1 MGILKIKNFDKTLN
15 SVESNNKLLEI
26 FEYKENLEFE
36 ILETFSRIIS
46 EFIKENDYQ
55 KAIKFTEKQIYL
67 LNHKIDDK
75 NEIKNIQFEMPLK
88 RKSCD
93 IVGNINDLII
103 NEKTKFKNF
112 FIYLKNELLN
122 CKKFYFIVSFIR
134 YSGLQ
139 ILLSVLDELEKKGI
153 KGEIITSVYLNIT
166 DSKSLRKLLSYKNIK
181 VKIYNNSSESF
192 HTKAYL
198 FEKNKYHTCIIG
210 SSNISQS
217 ALYSAEEWNVKLT
230 ESSFFQIYK
239 KSISQFKN
247 LWNSDKAI
255 ELSEDFIFEYENYK
269 NNLKLQKTF
278 DYIKIKNNK
287 NYFEPNTMQKEL
299 LEKLKNTRKL
309 GNKKGLVVAATGTG
323 KTYLA
328 AMDIKNFFEKKEKKF
343 LFLAHREELLENAI
357 LVCKKIM
364 KITENKIG
372 RIFGG
377 KKEIEKKIVFAT
389 VQSLQDNYLEFS
401 KNYFDYIVID
411 EFHHSSAKSYTKII
425 NYFNPK
431 FLLGL
436 TATPERM
443 DGKDILELCDYNLVG
458 EMGLKRAME
467 QDLIAP
473 FHYFGINDETFDYEK
488 IPYKNGK
495 YQEDILVKNLSNNKR
510 VNYIIEN
517 IKKIGF
523 DGEKMSCIAFCEN
536 INHANFMNENFNENG
551 YISEILTSR
560 TSKFEREKILKN
572 FKNKKIEI
580 LCVVDILNEGIDIP
594 NINLL
599 LFLRPTFSST
609 IFTQQIGRG
618 LRKCENKDF
627 VTIIDFIGNHK
638 KDYIIAKFFYEEML
652 NNKNIL
658 YSKKE
663 KLIKEIKANF
673 ENVPMASY
681 VELDRICQKRI
692 IDKIEKINFSSKMML
707 KEAYDNFKNEIGKKD
722 EEILEILDF
731 NKNIELFIEL
741 SSKYGSFY
749 TAQKNLESNS
759 IDELNFLNI
768 EFLLYLE
775 KKLTLVEPFTYLI
788 MDLFLDEKIK
798 NITENDILKKYKNYF
813 NILEF
818 KKTYLI
824 KRILKELVEDE
835 ILDFESNSEFKNK
848 KIYKISKKYKD
859 NFFEDKNFLKRLRQL
874 VILGLSE
881 FKNNNISQ
889 FNENILINYKEYKRI
904 ELQILLDSKVPKG
917 SWRAGY
923 ANTDKDIC
931 LFATIDK
938 THILQENLKYDNSLF
953 ADDIIQWI
961 SQPKTA
967 HTSSVGKMF
976 INHKNL
982 GYNVHIFIRKF
993 AFMDGNKTNPFIYL
1007 GKADYYKSSGDKP
1020 MRILWKLEKKIPQEL
1035 IYELYNL

>member
-1 MGILKIKNFDKTLN
+1 MSILLRKKDDFKNEDYKKNKNKKCEVILEIKSYEENLKFELIEYFSKEISELIKNNGYQDAINFVQDKLN
-15 SVESNNKLLEI
+15 TH
-26 FEYKENLEFE
+26 FE
-36 ILETFSRIIS
+36 I
-46 EFIKENDYQ
+46 
-55 KAIKFTEKQIYL
+55 
-67 LNHKIDDK
+67 
-75 NEIKNIQFEMPLK
+75 PLK
-88 RKSCD
+88 HKEKD
-93 IVGNINDLII
+93 VTGNLNELIL

-122 CKKFYFIVSFIR
+122 CKNFYFIVSFIR

-299 LEKLKNTRKL
+299 LEKLENTRKL
-309 GNKKGLVVAATGTG
+309 GNRKGLVVAATGTG

-389 VQSLQDNYLEFS
+389 VQSLQNNYLEFS

-510 VNYIIEN
+510 VDYIIEK

-523 DGEKMSCIAFCEN
+523 DGKNMSCIAFCEN
-536 INHANFMNENFNENG
+536 INHANFMNENFNKNG

-560 TSKFEREKILKN
+560 TSKFEREKILEN

-663 KLIKEIKANF
+663 KLIKEIKTNF

-768 EFLLYLE
+768 EFLSYLE

-788 MDLFLDEKIK
+788 MDLFLDKDKKIK

-818 KKTYLI
+818 KNTYLI
-824 KRILKELVEDE
+824 KRILKELIEDE
-835 ILDFESNSEFKNK
+835 ILDFESNSEFKNNK
-848 KIYKISKKYKD
+848 NYKISKKYKN
-859 NFFEDKNFLKRLRQL
+859 NFFKDKNFLKRLKQL
-874 VILGLSE
+874 IILGLSE
-881 FKNNNISQ
+881 FKNNDISQ

-976 INHKNL
+976 INHKKL

-1020 MRILWKLEKKIPQEL
+1020 MRILWKLKEKIPQEL

>member
-1 MGILKIKNFDKTLN
+1 MSILLQKDDLNLKNESQKIVEIKDYEEKLKFELIEYFSKEISFLIKDGSYQDAIDFVQNRLN
-15 SVESNNKLLEI
+15 TR
-26 FEYKENLEFE
+26 FE
-36 ILETFSRIIS
+36 I
-46 EFIKENDYQ
+46 
-55 KAIKFTEKQIYL
+55 
-67 LNHKIDDK
+67 
-75 NEIKNIQFEMPLK
+75 PLK
-88 RKSCD
+88 QKEKD
-93 IVGNINDLII
+93 ITGNLNELIL

-122 CKKFYFIVSFIR
+122 CKKFYFVVSFIR

-139 ILLSVLDELEKKGI
+139 ILLSTLDELEKKGI

-166 DSKSLRKLLSYKNIK
+166 DSKSLKKLLSYKNIK

-198 FEKNKYHTCIIG
+198 FKKNKYHTCIIG

-230 ESSFFQIYK
+230 ESNFFEIYK

-287 NYFEPNTMQKEL
+287 NHFEPNSMQKEI
-299 LEKLKNTRKL
+299 LEKLKNTRKS

-328 AMDIKNFFEKKEKKF
+328 AMDIKIFFEKKEKKF

-364 KITENKIG
+364 KIGENKIG

-377 KKEIEKKIVFAT
+377 RKETEKKIIFAT
-389 VQSLQDNYLEFS
+389 VQSLQNNYLEFS
-401 KNYFDYIVID
+401 KDYFDYIVID
-411 EFHHSSAKSYTKII
+411 EFHHSSAKSYTKIL

-488 IPYKNGK
+488 IPYKNRK

-510 VNYIIEN
+510 VDYIIEK

-536 INHANFMNENFNENG
+536 INHANFMNKNFNKNG

-560 TSKFEREKILKN
+560 TSKFEREKILED
-572 FKNKKIEI
+572 FKNKKSEI

-658 YSKKE
+658 YIKKE
-663 KLIKEIKANF
+663 KLIKEIETNF

-681 VELDRICQKRI
+681 VELDRICQERI
-692 IDKIEKINFSSKMML
+692 INKIEKINFNSKIML
-707 KEAYDNFKNEIGKKD
+707 KEAYDSFKNEIGKNDD
-722 EEILEILDF
+722 EVLEILDF
-731 NKNIELFIEL
+731 DRNIELFIEL

-759 IDELNFLNI
+759 IDKLNFSNI
-768 EFLLYLE
+768 EFLSYLE

-788 MDLFLDEKIK
+788 VDLFLDKKTE
-798 NITENDILKKYKNYF
+798 NITESDVLKKYKNYF

-818 KKTYLI
+818 KNTYLI

-835 ILDFESNSEFKNK
+835 ILDFESNSEFKNNK
-848 KIYKISKKYKD
+848 NYKISKKYKN
-859 NFFEDKNFLKRLRQL
+859 NFFKDKNFLKRLKQL
-874 VILGLSE
+874 IILGLSE
-881 FKNNNISQ
+881 FKNNDISQ

-923 ANTDKDIC
+923 ANTEKDIC
-931 LFATIDK
+931 LFVTYDK
-938 THILQENLKYDNSLF
+938 SHILQENLKYDNSLHS
-953 ADDIIQWI
+953 DDIIQWI
-961 SQPKTA
+961 SQPKTY
-967 HTSSVGKMF
+967 HTSSVGQMF
-976 INHKNL
+976 IKHREK
-982 GYNVHIFIRKF
+982 GIKVHIFVRKF
-993 AFMDGNKTNPFIYL
+993 AFLDNKKTNPFIYL
-1007 GKADYYKSSGDKP
+1007 GNANYYKSYGDKP
-1020 MRILWKLEKKIPQEL
+1020 MTILWKLKNKIPFE
-1035 IYELYNL
+1035 IIKDVVI

>member
-1 MGILKIKNFDKTLN
+1 MSILLQKDDLNLKNESQKIVEIKDYEEKLKFELIEYFSKEISFLIKDGSYQDAIDFVQNRLN
-15 SVESNNKLLEI
+15 TR
-26 FEYKENLEFE
+26 FE
-36 ILETFSRIIS
+36 I
-46 EFIKENDYQ
+46 
-55 KAIKFTEKQIYL
+55 
-67 LNHKIDDK
+67 
-75 NEIKNIQFEMPLK
+75 PLK
-88 RKSCD
+88 QKEKD
-93 IVGNINDLII
+93 ITGNLNELIL

-139 ILLSVLDELEKKGI
+139 ILLSTLDELEKKGI

-166 DSKSLRKLLSYKNIK
+166 DSKSLKKLLSYKNIK

-198 FEKNKYHTCIIG
+198 FKKNKYHTCIIG

-230 ESSFFQIYK
+230 ESNFFEIYK

-287 NYFEPNTMQKEL
+287 NHFEPNSMQKEI
-299 LEKLKNTRKL
+299 LEKLKNTRKS

-328 AMDIKNFFEKKEKKF
+328 AMYIKIFFEKKEKKF

-364 KITENKIG
+364 KIGENKIG
-372 RIFGG
+372 RIFRG
-377 KKEIEKKIVFAT
+377 KKETEKKIIFAT
-389 VQSLQDNYLEFS
+389 VQSLQNNYLEFS
-401 KNYFDYIVID
+401 KDYFDYIVID
-411 EFHHSSAKSYTKII
+411 EFHHSSAKSYTKIL

-510 VNYIIEN
+510 VDYIIES

-536 INHANFMNENFNENG
+536 INHASFMNENFNKNG
-551 YISEILTSR
+551 YISEILTSK
-560 TSKFEREKILKN
+560 TSKFEREKILED
-572 FKNKKIEI
+572 FKNKKSEI

-663 KLIKEIKANF
+663 KLIKEIKTNF
-673 ENVPMASY
+673 ENIPMASY
-681 VELDRICQKRI
+681 VELDRICQERI
-692 IDKIEKINFSSKMML
+692 INKIEKINFNSKIML
-707 KEAYDNFKNEIGKKD
+707 KEAYDSFKNEIGKND
-722 EEILEILDF
+722 DEILEILDF
-731 NKNIELFIEL
+731 DRNIELFIEL

-749 TAQKNLESNS
+749 IAQKNLESNS
-759 IDELNFLNI
+759 IDELNFSNI
-768 EFLLYLE
+768 EFLSYLE

-788 MDLFLDEKIK
+788 MDLFLDKKIK

-818 KKTYLI
+818 KNTYLI

-848 KIYKISKKYKD
+848 KNYKISKKYKN
-859 NFFEDKNFLKRLRQL
+859 NFFKDKNFLKRLKQL
-874 VILGLSE
+874 IILGLSE
-881 FKNNNISQ
+881 FKNNDISQ

-923 ANTDKDIC
+923 ANTEKDIC
-931 LFATIDK
+931 LFVTYDK
-938 THILQENLKYDNSLF
+938 SHILQENLKYDNSLHS
-953 ADDIIQWI
+953 DDIIQWI
-961 SQPKTA
+961 SQPKTYHA
-967 HTSSVGKMF
+967 SSVGQMF
-976 INHKNL
+976 IKHREK
-982 GYNVHIFIRKF
+982 GIKVHIFVRKF
-993 AFMDGNKTNPFIYL
+993 AFLDNKKTNPFIYL
-1007 GKADYYKSSGDKP
+1007 GNANYYKSYGDKP
-1020 MRILWKLEKKIPQEL
+1020 MTILWKLKNKIPFE
-1035 IYELYNL
+1035 IIKDVVI

>member
-1 MGILKIKNFDKTLN
+1 MSILLQKDDLNLKNESQKIVEIKDYEEKLKFELIEYFSKEISFLIKDGSYQDAIDFVQNRLN
-15 SVESNNKLLEI
+15 TR
-26 FEYKENLEFE
+26 FE
-36 ILETFSRIIS
+36 I
-46 EFIKENDYQ
+46 
-55 KAIKFTEKQIYL
+55 
-67 LNHKIDDK
+67 
-75 NEIKNIQFEMPLK
+75 PLK
-88 RKSCD
+88 QKEKD
-93 IVGNINDLII
+93 ITGNLNELIL

-139 ILLSVLDELEKKGI
+139 ILLSTLDELEKKGI

-198 FEKNKYHTCIIG
+198 FKKNKYHTCIIG

-230 ESSFFQIYK
+230 ESNFFEIYK

-287 NYFEPNTMQKEL
+287 NHFEPNSMQKEI
-299 LEKLKNTRKL
+299 LEKLKNTRKS

-364 KITENKIG
+364 KIGENKVG

-377 KKEIEKKIVFAT
+377 KKETEKKIIFAT
-389 VQSLQDNYLEFS
+389 VQSLQNNYLEFS
-401 KNYFDYIVID
+401 KDYFDYIVID
-411 EFHHSSAKSYTKII
+411 EFHHSSAKSYTKIL

-510 VNYIIEN
+510 VDYIIES

-536 INHANFMNENFNENG
+536 INHASFMNENFNKNG
-551 YISEILTSR
+551 YISKVLTSK
-560 TSKFEREKILKN
+560 TSKFEREKILED
-572 FKNKKIEI
+572 FKNKKSEI

-663 KLIKEIKANF
+663 KLIKEIKTNF
-673 ENVPMASY
+673 ENIPMASY
-681 VELDRICQKRI
+681 VELDRICQERI
-692 IDKIEKINFSSKMML
+692 INKIEKINFNSKIML
-707 KEAYDNFKNEIGKKD
+707 KEAYDSFKNEIGKND
-722 EEILEILDF
+722 DEILEILDF
-731 NKNIELFIEL
+731 DRNIELFIEL

-749 TAQKNLESNS
+749 IAQKNLESNS
-759 IDELNFLNI
+759 IDELNFSNI
-768 EFLLYLE
+768 EFLSYLE

-788 MDLFLDEKIK
+788 MDLFLDKKIK
-798 NITENDILKKYKNYF
+798 NITESDVLKKYKNYF

-818 KKTYLI
+818 KNTYLI
-824 KRILKELVEDE
+824 KRILKELIEDE
-835 ILDFESNSEFKNK
+835 ILDFESNSEFKNNK
-848 KIYKISKKYKD
+848 NYKISKKYKN
-859 NFFEDKNFLKRLRQL
+859 NFFKDKNFLKRLKQL
-874 VILGLSE
+874 IILGLSE
-881 FKNNNISQ
+881 FKNNDISQ

-923 ANTDKDIC
+923 ANTEKDIC
-931 LFATIDK
+931 LFVTYDK
-938 THILQENLKYDNSLF
+938 SHILQENLKYDNSLHS
-953 ADDIIQWI
+953 DDIIQWI
-961 SQPKTA
+961 SQPKTYHA
-967 HTSSVGKMF
+967 SSVGQMF
-976 INHKNL
+976 INHREK
-982 GYNVHIFIRKF
+982 GIKVHIFVRKF
-993 AFMDGNKTNPFIYL
+993 AFLDNKKTNPFIYL
-1007 GKADYYKSSGDKP
+1007 GNANYYKSYGDKP
-1020 MRILWKLEKKIPQEL
+1020 MTILWKLKNKIPFE
-1035 IYELYNL
+1035 IIKDVVI

>member
-1 MGILKIKNFDKTLN
+1 MSILLQKDDLNLKNESQKIVEIKDYEEKLKFELIEYFSKEISFLIKDGSYQDAIDFVQNRLN
-15 SVESNNKLLEI
+15 TR
-26 FEYKENLEFE
+26 FE
-36 ILETFSRIIS
+36 I
-46 EFIKENDYQ
+46 
-55 KAIKFTEKQIYL
+55 
-67 LNHKIDDK
+67 
-75 NEIKNIQFEMPLK
+75 PLK
-88 RKSCD
+88 QKEKD
-93 IVGNINDLII
+93 ITGNLNELIL

-122 CKKFYFIVSFIR
+122 CKKFHFIVSFIR

-139 ILLSVLDELEKKGI
+139 ILLSTLDELEKKGI

-198 FEKNKYHTCIIG
+198 FKKNKYHTCIIG

-230 ESSFFQIYK
+230 ESNFFEIYK

-287 NYFEPNTMQKEL
+287 NHFEPNSMQKEI
-299 LEKLKNTRKL
+299 LEKLKNTRKS

-328 AMDIKNFFEKKEKKF
+328 AIDIKNFFEKKEKRF

-364 KITENKIG
+364 KIGENKIG

-377 KKEIEKKIVFAT
+377 RKETEKKIIFAT
-389 VQSLQDNYLEFS
+389 VQSLQNNYLEFS
-401 KNYFDYIVID
+401 KDYFDYIVID
-411 EFHHSSAKSYTKII
+411 EFHHSSAKSYTKIL

-495 YQEDILVKNLSNNKR
+495 YQENILVKNLSNNKR
-510 VNYIIEN
+510 VDYIIES

-536 INHANFMNENFNENG
+536 INHANFMNENFNKNG
-551 YISEILTSR
+551 YISKVLTSK
-560 TSKFEREKILKN
+560 TSKLEREKILED
-572 FKNKKIEI
+572 FKNKRSEI

-663 KLIKEIKANF
+663 KLIKEIKTNF
-673 ENVPMASY
+673 ENIPMASY
-681 VELDRICQKRI
+681 VELDRICQERI
-692 IDKIEKINFSSKMML
+692 INKIEKINFNSKIML
-707 KEAYDNFKNEIGKKD
+707 KEAYDSFKNEIGKND
-722 EEILEILDF
+722 DEILEILDF
-731 NKNIELFIEL
+731 DRNIELFIEL

-749 TAQKNLESNS
+749 TAQKSLESNS
-759 IDELNFLNI
+759 IDELNSSNI
-768 EFLLYLE
+768 EFLSYLE
-775 KKLTLVEPFTYLI
+775 KKLILVEPFTYLI
-788 MDLFLDEKIK
+788 MDLFLDKKIK

-818 KKTYLI
+818 KNTYLI

-835 ILDFESNSEFKNK
+835 ILDFESNSEFKNEK
-848 KIYKISKKYKD
+848 NYKISKKYKN
-859 NFFEDKNFLKRLRQL
+859 NFFKDKNFLKRLKQL
-874 VILGLSE
+874 IILGLSE
-881 FKNNNISQ
+881 FKNNDISQ

-923 ANTDKDIC
+923 ANTEKDIC
-931 LFATIDK
+931 LFVTYDK
-938 THILQENLKYDNSLF
+938 SHILQENLKYDNSLHS
-953 ADDIIQWI
+953 DDIIQWI
-961 SQPKTA
+961 SQLKTY
-967 HTSSVGKMF
+967 HTSSVGQMF
-976 INHKNL
+976 IKHGKK
-982 GYNVHIFIRKF
+982 GIKVHIFVRKF
-993 AFMDGNKTNPFIYL
+993 AFLDNKKTNPFIYL
-1007 GKADYYKSSGDKP
+1007 GNANYYKSYGDKP
-1020 MRILWKLEKKIPQEL
+1020 MTILWKLKNKIPFE
-1035 IYELYNL
+1035 IIKDVVI

>member
-1 MGILKIKNFDKTLN
+1 MSILLQKDDLNLKNESQKIVEIKDYEEKLKFELIEYFSKEISFLIKDGSYQDAIDFVQNRLN
-15 SVESNNKLLEI
+15 TR
-26 FEYKENLEFE
+26 FE
-36 ILETFSRIIS
+36 I
-46 EFIKENDYQ
+46 
-55 KAIKFTEKQIYL
+55 
-67 LNHKIDDK
+67 
-75 NEIKNIQFEMPLK
+75 PLK
-88 RKSCD
+88 QKEKD
-93 IVGNINDLII
+93 ITGNLNELIL
-103 NEKTKFKNF
+103 NKKTKFKNF

-139 ILLSVLDELEKKGI
+139 ILLSTLDELEKKGI

-198 FEKNKYHTCIIG
+198 FKKNKYHTCIIG

-230 ESSFFQIYK
+230 ESSFFEIYK

-255 ELSEDFIFEYENYK
+255 ELSEDFVFEYENYK

-278 DYIKIKNNK
+278 DYRKVKNNK
-287 NYFEPNTMQKEL
+287 NHFEPNSMQKEI
-299 LEKLKNTRKL
+299 LEKLKNTRKS

-328 AMDIKNFFEKKEKKF
+328 AMDIKNFFENKEKRF

-364 KITENKIG
+364 KIGENKIG

-377 KKEIEKKIVFAT
+377 RKETEKKIIFAT
-389 VQSLQDNYLEFS
+389 VQSLQNNYFEFS
-401 KNYFDYIVID
+401 KDYFDYIVID
-411 EFHHSSAKSYTKII
+411 EFHHSSAKSYTKIL

-510 VNYIIEN
+510 VDYIIES

-536 INHANFMNENFNENG
+536 INHVNFMNKNFNKNG

-560 TSKFEREKILKN
+560 TSKFEREKILED
-572 FKNKKIEI
+572 FKNKKSEI

-618 LRKCENKDF
+618 LRKFENKDF

-663 KLIKEIKANF
+663 KLIKEIKTNF
-673 ENVPMASY
+673 ENIPMASY
-681 VELDRICQKRI
+681 VELDRICQERI
-692 IDKIEKINFSSKMML
+692 INKIEKINFNSKIML
-707 KEAYDNFKNEIGKKD
+707 KEAYDSFKNEIGKND
-722 EEILEILDF
+722 DEILEILDF
-731 NKNIELFIEL
+731 DRNIELFIEL
-741 SSKYGSFY
+741 SSKYSSFY
-749 TAQKNLESNS
+749 IAQKNLESNS
-759 IDELNFLNI
+759 IDELNFSNI
-768 EFLLYLE
+768 EFLSYLE

-788 MDLFLDEKIK
+788 MDLFLDKKIK
-798 NITENDILKKYKNYF
+798 NITESDVLKKYKNYF

-818 KKTYLI
+818 KNTYLI
-824 KRILKELVEDE
+824 KRILKELIEDE
-835 ILDFESNSEFKNK
+835 ILDFESNSEFKNEK
-848 KIYKISKKYKD
+848 NYKISKKYKN
-859 NFFEDKNFLKRLRQL
+859 NFFKDKNFLKRLKQL
-874 VILGLSE
+874 IILGLSE
-881 FKNNNISQ
+881 FKNNDISQ

-923 ANTDKDIC
+923 ANTEKDIC
-931 LFATIDK
+931 LFVTYDK
-938 THILQENLKYDNSLF
+938 SHILQENLKYDNSLHS
-953 ADDIIQWI
+953 DDIIQWI
-961 SQPKTA
+961 SQPKTYHA
-967 HTSSVGKMF
+967 SSVGQMF
-976 INHKNL
+976 IKHREK
-982 GYNVHIFIRKF
+982 GIKVHIFVRKF
-993 AFMDGNKTNPFIYL
+993 AFLDNKKTNPFIYL
-1007 GKADYYKSSGDKP
+1007 GNANYYKSYGDKP
-1020 MRILWKLEKKIPQEL
+1020 MTILWKLKNKIPFE
-1035 IYELYNL
+1035 IIKDVVI

>member
-1 MGILKIKNFDKTLN
+1 MSILLQKDDLNLKNESQKIVEIKDYEEKLKFELIEYFSKEISFLIKDGSYQDAIDFVQNRLN
-15 SVESNNKLLEI
+15 TR
-26 FEYKENLEFE
+26 FE
-36 ILETFSRIIS
+36 I
-46 EFIKENDYQ
+46 
-55 KAIKFTEKQIYL
+55 
-67 LNHKIDDK
+67 
-75 NEIKNIQFEMPLK
+75 PLK
-88 RKSCD
+88 QKEKD
-93 IVGNINDLII
+93 ITGNLNELIL
-103 NEKTKFKNF
+103 NKKTKFKNF

-139 ILLSVLDELEKKGI
+139 ILLSTLDELEKKGI

-230 ESSFFQIYK
+230 ESSFFEIYK

-255 ELSEDFIFEYENYK
+255 ELSEDFVFEYENYK

-278 DYIKIKNNK
+278 DYRKVKNNK
-287 NYFEPNTMQKEL
+287 NHFEPNSMQKEI
-299 LEKLKNTRKL
+299 LEKLKNTRKS

-328 AMDIKNFFEKKEKKF
+328 AMDIKNFFENKEKRF

-364 KITENKIG
+364 KIGENKIG

-377 KKEIEKKIVFAT
+377 RKETEKKIIFAT
-389 VQSLQDNYLEFS
+389 VQSLQNNYFEFS
-401 KNYFDYIVID
+401 KDYFDYIVID
-411 EFHHSSAKSYTKII
+411 EFHHSSAKSYTKIL

-510 VNYIIEN
+510 VDYIIES

-536 INHANFMNENFNENG
+536 INHVNFMNKNFNKNG

-560 TSKFEREKILKN
+560 TSKFEREKILED
-572 FKNKKIEI
+572 FKNKKSEI

-618 LRKCENKDF
+618 LRKFENKDF

-663 KLIKEIKANF
+663 KLIKEIKTNF
-673 ENVPMASY
+673 ENIPMASY
-681 VELDRICQKRI
+681 VELDRICQERI
-692 IDKIEKINFSSKMML
+692 INKIEKINFNSKIML
-707 KEAYDNFKNEIGKKD
+707 KEAYDSFKNEIGKND
-722 EEILEILDF
+722 DEILEILDF
-731 NKNIELFIEL
+731 DRNIELFIEL
-741 SSKYGSFY
+741 SSKYSSFY
-749 TAQKNLESNS
+749 IAQKNLESNS
-759 IDELNFLNI
+759 IDELNFSNI
-768 EFLLYLE
+768 EFLSYLE

-788 MDLFLDEKIK
+788 MDLFLDKKIK
-798 NITENDILKKYKNYF
+798 NITESDVLKKYKNYF

-818 KKTYLI
+818 KNTYLI

-835 ILDFESNSEFKNK
+835 ILDFESNSEFKNEK
-848 KIYKISKKYKD
+848 NYKISKKYKN
-859 NFFEDKNFLKRLRQL
+859 NFFKDKNFLKRLKQL
-874 VILGLSE
+874 IILGLSE
-881 FKNNNISQ
+881 FKNNDISQ

-923 ANTDKDIC
+923 ANTEKDIC
-931 LFATIDK
+931 LFVTYDK
-938 THILQENLKYDNSLF
+938 SHILQENLKYDNSLHS
-953 ADDIIQWI
+953 DDIIQWI
-961 SQPKTA
+961 SQPKTYHA
-967 HTSSVGKMF
+967 SSVGQMF
-976 INHKNL
+976 IKHREK
-982 GYNVHIFIRKF
+982 GIKVHIFVRKF
-993 AFMDGNKTNPFIYL
+993 AFLDNKKTNPFIYL
-1007 GKADYYKSSGDKP
+1007 GNANYYKSYGDKP
-1020 MRILWKLEKKIPQEL
+1020 MTILWKLKNKIPFE
-1035 IYELYNL
+1035 IIKDVVI

>member
-1 MGILKIKNFDKTLN
+1 MSILLQKDDLNLKNESQKIVEIKDYEEKLKFELIEYFSKEISFLIKDGSYQDAIDFVQNRLN
-15 SVESNNKLLEI
+15 TR
-26 FEYKENLEFE
+26 FE
-36 ILETFSRIIS
+36 I
-46 EFIKENDYQ
+46 
-55 KAIKFTEKQIYL
+55 
-67 LNHKIDDK
+67 
-75 NEIKNIQFEMPLK
+75 PLK
-88 RKSCD
+88 QKEKD
-93 IVGNINDLII
+93 ITGNLNELIL

-139 ILLSVLDELEKKGI
+139 ILLSTLDELEKKGI

-166 DSKSLRKLLSYKNIK
+166 DSKSLKKLLSYKNIK

-198 FEKNKYHTCIIG
+198 FKKNKYHTCIIG

-230 ESSFFQIYK
+230 ESNFFEIYK

-287 NYFEPNTMQKEL
+287 NHFEPNSMQKEI
-299 LEKLKNTRKL
+299 LEKLKNTRKS

-328 AMDIKNFFEKKEKKF
+328 AMDIKIFFEKKEKKF

-364 KITENKIG
+364 KIGENKIG

-377 KKEIEKKIVFAT
+377 KKETEKKIIFAT
-389 VQSLQDNYLEFS
+389 VQSLQNNYFEFS
-401 KNYFDYIVID
+401 KDYFDYIVID
-411 EFHHSSAKSYTKII
+411 EFHHSSAKSYTKIL

-510 VNYIIEN
+510 VDYIIES

-536 INHANFMNENFNENG
+536 INHASFMNENFNKNG
-551 YISEILTSR
+551 YISKVLTSK
-560 TSKFEREKILKN
+560 TSKFEREKILED
-572 FKNKKIEI
+572 FKNKRSEI

-638 KDYIIAKFFYEEML
+638 KDYIIAKFFYEKML

-663 KLIKEIKANF
+663 KLIKEIKTNF
-673 ENVPMASY
+673 ENIPMASY
-681 VELDRICQKRI
+681 VELDRICQERI
-692 IDKIEKINFSSKMML
+692 INKIEKINFNSKIML
-707 KEAYDNFKNEIGKKD
+707 KEAYDSFKNEIGKND
-722 EEILEILDF
+722 DEILEILDF
-731 NKNIELFIEL
+731 DRNIELFIEL

-749 TAQKNLESNS
+749 TAQKSLESNS
-759 IDELNFLNI
+759 IDELNFSNI
-768 EFLLYLE
+768 EFLSYLE

-788 MDLFLDEKIK
+788 VDLFLDKKTE
-798 NITENDILKKYKNYF
+798 NITESDVLKKYKNYF

-818 KKTYLI
+818 KNTYLI
-824 KRILKELVEDE
+824 KRILKELIEDE

-848 KIYKISKKYKD
+848 KNYKLSKKYKD
-859 NFFEDKNFLKRLRQL
+859 NFFKDKNFLKRLKQL
-874 VILGLSE
+874 IILGLSE
-881 FKNNNISQ
+881 FKNNDISQ

-923 ANTDKDIC
+923 ANTEKDIC
-931 LFATIDK
+931 LFVTYDK
-938 THILQENLKYDNSLF
+938 SHILQENLKYDNSLHS
-953 ADDIIQWI
+953 DDIIQWI
-961 SQPKTA
+961 SQPKTYHA
-967 HTSSVGKMF
+967 SSVGQMF
-976 INHKNL
+976 IKHREK
-982 GYNVHIFIRKF
+982 GIKVHIFVRKF
-993 AFMDGNKTNPFIYL
+993 AFLDNKKTNPFIYL
-1007 GKADYYKSSGDKP
+1007 GNANYYKSYGDKP
-1020 MRILWKLEKKIPQEL
+1020 MTILWKLKNKIPFE
-1035 IYELYNL
+1035 IIKDVVI

>member
-1 MGILKIKNFDKTLN
+1 MSILLQKDDLNLKNESQKIVEIKDYEEKLKFELIEYFSKEISFLIKDGSYQDAIDFVQNRLN
-15 SVESNNKLLEI
+15 I
-26 FEYKENLEFE
+26 RFE
-36 ILETFSRIIS
+36 I
-46 EFIKENDYQ
+46 
-55 KAIKFTEKQIYL
+55 
-67 LNHKIDDK
+67 
-75 NEIKNIQFEMPLK
+75 PLK
-88 RKSCD
+88 QKEKD
-93 IVGNINDLII
+93 ITGNLNELIL

-122 CKKFYFIVSFIR
+122 CKKFHFIVSFIR

-139 ILLSVLDELEKKGI
+139 ILLSTLDELEKKGI

-230 ESSFFQIYK
+230 ESNFFEIYK

-278 DYIKIKNNK
+278 DYRKVKNNK
-287 NYFEPNTMQKEL
+287 NYFEPNSMQKEL
-299 LEKLKNTRKL
+299 LEKLKNTRKS

-364 KITENKIG
+364 KIGENKVG

-377 KKEIEKKIVFAT
+377 KKETEKKIIFAT
-389 VQSLQDNYLEFS
+389 VQSLQNNYLEFS
-401 KNYFDYIVID
+401 KDYFDYIVID
-411 EFHHSSAKSYTKII
+411 EFHHSSAKSYTKIL

-467 QDLIAP
+467 QDLLAP

-495 YQEDILVKNLSNNKR
+495 YQEDILVKNLLNNKR
-510 VNYIIEN
+510 VDYIIEK

-536 INHANFMNENFNENG
+536 INHANFMNKNFNKNG

-560 TSKFEREKILKN
+560 TSKFEREKILED
-572 FKNKKIEI
+572 FKNKKSEI

-658 YSKKE
+658 YIKKE
-663 KLIKEIKANF
+663 KLIKEIKTNF
-673 ENVPMASY
+673 ESVPMASY
-681 VELDRICQKRI
+681 VELDRICQERI
-692 IDKIEKINFSSKMML
+692 INKIEKINFNSKIML
-707 KEAYDNFKNEIGKKD
+707 KEAYDSFKNEIGKND
-722 EEILEILDF
+722 DEILEILDF
-731 NKNIELFIEL
+731 DRNIELFIEL
-741 SSKYGSFY
+741 SSKYDSFY

-759 IDELNFLNI
+759 IDELNFSNI
-768 EFLLYLE
+768 EFLSYLE

-788 MDLFLDEKIK
+788 VDLFLDKKTE
-798 NITENDILKKYKNYF
+798 NITESDVLKKYKNYF

-818 KKTYLI
+818 KNTYLI
-824 KRILKELVEDE
+824 KRILKELLEDK

-848 KIYKISKKYKD
+848 KNYKLSKKYKD
-859 NFFEDKNFLKRLRQL
+859 NFFKDKNFLKRLKQL
-874 VILGLSE
+874 IILGLSE
-881 FKNNNISQ
+881 FKNNDISQ

-923 ANTDKDIC
+923 ANTEKDIC
-931 LFATIDK
+931 LFVTYDK
-938 THILQENLKYDNSLF
+938 SHILQENLKYDNSLHS
-953 ADDIIQWI
+953 DDIIQWI
-961 SQPKTA
+961 SQPKTY
-967 HTSSVGKMF
+967 HTSSVGQMF
-976 INHKNL
+976 IKHREK
-982 GYNVHIFIRKF
+982 GIKVHIFVRKF
-993 AFMDGNKTNPFIYL
+993 AFLDNKKTNPFIYL
-1007 GKADYYKSSGDKP
+1007 GNANYYKSYGDKP
-1020 MRILWKLEKKIPQEL
+1020 MTILWKLKNKIPFE
-1035 IYELYNL
+1035 IIKDVVI

>member
-1 MGILKIKNFDKTLN
+1 MSILLQKDDLNLKNESQKIVEIKDYEEKLKFELIEYFSKEISFLIKDGSYQDAIDFVQNRLN
-15 SVESNNKLLEI
+15 TR
-26 FEYKENLEFE
+26 FE
-36 ILETFSRIIS
+36 I
-46 EFIKENDYQ
+46 
-55 KAIKFTEKQIYL
+55 
-67 LNHKIDDK
+67 
-75 NEIKNIQFEMPLK
+75 PLK
-88 RKSCD
+88 QKEKD
-93 IVGNINDLII
+93 ITGNLNELVL

-139 ILLSVLDELEKKGI
+139 ILLSTLDELEKKGI

-230 ESSFFQIYK
+230 ESSFFEIYK

-287 NYFEPNTMQKEL
+287 NHFEPNSMQKEI
-299 LEKLKNTRKL
+299 LEKLKNTRKS

-328 AMDIKNFFEKKEKKF
+328 AMDIKNFFENKEKKF

-364 KITENKIG
+364 KIGENKIG

-377 KKEIEKKIVFAT
+377 KKETEKKIIFAT
-389 VQSLQDNYLEFS
+389 VQSLQNNYLEFS

-411 EFHHSSAKSYTKII
+411 EFHHSSAKSYTKIL

-510 VNYIIEN
+510 VDYIIES

-536 INHANFMNENFNENG
+536 INHANFMNKNFNKNG
-551 YISEILTSR
+551 YISEILTSK
-560 TSKFEREKILKN
+560 TSKFEREKILED
-572 FKNKKIEI
+572 FKNKKSEI

-609 IFTQQIGRG
+609 VFTQQIGRG

-663 KLIKEIKANF
+663 KLIKEIKTNF
-673 ENVPMASY
+673 ENIPMASY
-681 VELDRICQKRI
+681 VELDRICQERI
-692 IDKIEKINFSSKMML
+692 INKIEKINFNSKIML
-707 KEAYDNFKNEIGKKD
+707 KEAYDSFKNEIGKND
-722 EEILEILDF
+722 DEILEILDF
-731 NKNIELFIEL
+731 DRNIELFIEL

-749 TAQKNLESNS
+749 IAQKNLESNS
-759 IDELNFLNI
+759 IDELNFSNI
-768 EFLLYLE
+768 EFLSYLE

-788 MDLFLDEKIK
+788 VDLFLDKKTE
-798 NITENDILKKYKNYF
+798 NITESDVLKKYKNYF

-818 KKTYLI
+818 KNTYLI

-835 ILDFESNSEFKNK
+835 ILDFESNSEFKNEK
-848 KIYKISKKYKD
+848 NYKISKKYKN
-859 NFFEDKNFLKRLRQL
+859 NFFKDKNFLKRLKQL
-874 VILGLSE
+874 IILGLSE
-881 FKNNNISQ
+881 FKNNDISQ

-923 ANTDKDIC
+923 ANTEKDIC
-931 LFATIDK
+931 LFVTYDK
-938 THILQENLKYDNSLF
+938 SHILQENLKYDNSLHS
-953 ADDIIQWI
+953 DDIIQWI
-961 SQPKTA
+961 SQPKTY
-967 HTSSVGKMF
+967 HTSSVGQMF
-976 INHKNL
+976 IKHREK
-982 GYNVHIFIRKF
+982 GIKVHIFVRKF
-993 AFMDGNKTNPFIYL
+993 AFLDNKKTNPFIYL
-1007 GKADYYKSSGDKP
+1007 GNANYYKSYGDKP
-1020 MRILWKLEKKIPQEL
+1020 MTILWKLKNKIPFE
-1035 IYELYNL
+1035 IIKDVVI

>member
-1 MGILKIKNFDKTLN
+1 MSILLQKDDLNLKNESQKIVEIKDYEEKLKFELIEYFSKEISFLIKDGSYQDAIDFVQNRLN
-15 SVESNNKLLEI
+15 TR
-26 FEYKENLEFE
+26 FE
-36 ILETFSRIIS
+36 I
-46 EFIKENDYQ
+46 
-55 KAIKFTEKQIYL
+55 
-67 LNHKIDDK
+67 
-75 NEIKNIQFEMPLK
+75 PLK
-88 RKSCD
+88 QKEKD
-93 IVGNINDLII
+93 ITGNLNELIL

-122 CKKFYFIVSFIR
+122 CKKFYFVVSFIR

-139 ILLSVLDELEKKGI
+139 ILLSTLDELEKKGI

-166 DSKSLRKLLSYKNIK
+166 DSKSLKKLLSYKNIK

-198 FEKNKYHTCIIG
+198 FKKNKYHTCIIG

-230 ESSFFQIYK
+230 ESNFFEIYK

-287 NYFEPNTMQKEL
+287 NHFEPNSMQKEI
-299 LEKLKNTRKL
+299 LEKLKNTRKS

-328 AMDIKNFFEKKEKKF
+328 AMDIKNFFENKEKRF

-364 KITENKIG
+364 KIGENKVG

-377 KKEIEKKIVFAT
+377 KKETEKKIIFAT
-389 VQSLQDNYLEFS
+389 VQSLQNNYLEFS
-401 KNYFDYIVID
+401 KDYFDYIVID
-411 EFHHSSAKSYTKII
+411 EFHHSSAKSYTKIL

-510 VNYIIEN
+510 VDYIIES

-536 INHANFMNENFNENG
+536 INHASFMNENFNKNG
-551 YISEILTSR
+551 YISKVLTSK
-560 TSKFEREKILKN
+560 TSKFEREKILED
-572 FKNKKIEI
+572 FKNKKSEI

-663 KLIKEIKANF
+663 KLIKEIKTNF
-673 ENVPMASY
+673 ENIPMASY
-681 VELDRICQKRI
+681 VELDRICQERI
-692 IDKIEKINFSSKMML
+692 INKIEKINFNSKIML
-707 KEAYDNFKNEIGKKD
+707 KEAYDSFKNEIGKND
-722 EEILEILDF
+722 DEILEILDF
-731 NKNIELFIEL
+731 DRNIELFIEL

-749 TAQKNLESNS
+749 IAQKNLESNS
-759 IDELNFLNI
+759 IDELNFSNI
-768 EFLLYLE
+768 EFLSYLE

-788 MDLFLDEKIK
+788 MDLFLDKKIK
-798 NITENDILKKYKNYF
+798 NITESDVLKKYKNYF

-818 KKTYLI
+818 KNTYLI
-824 KRILKELVEDE
+824 KRILKELIEDE
-835 ILDFESNSEFKNK
+835 ILDFESNSEFKNNK
-848 KIYKISKKYKD
+848 NYKISKKYKN
-859 NFFEDKNFLKRLRQL
+859 NFFKDKNFLKRLKQL
-874 VILGLSE
+874 IILGLSE
-881 FKNNNISQ
+881 FKNNDISQ

-923 ANTDKDIC
+923 ANTEKDIC
-931 LFATIDK
+931 LFVTYDK
-938 THILQENLKYDNSLF
+938 SHILQENLKYDNSLHS
-953 ADDIIQWI
+953 DDIIQWI
-961 SQPKTA
+961 SQPKTYHA
-967 HTSSVGKMF
+967 SSVGQMF
-976 INHKNL
+976 IKHREK
-982 GYNVHIFIRKF
+982 GIKVHIFVRKF
-993 AFMDGNKTNPFIYL
+993 AFLDNKKTNPFIYL
-1007 GKADYYKSSGDKP
+1007 GNANYYKSYGDKP
-1020 MRILWKLEKKIPQEL
+1020 MTILWKLKNKIPFE
-1035 IYELYNL
+1035 IIKDVVI

>member
-1 MGILKIKNFDKTLN
+1 MSILLQKDDLNLKNESQKIVEIKDYEEKLKFELIEYFSKEISFLIKDGSYQDAIDFVQNRLN
-15 SVESNNKLLEI
+15 TR
-26 FEYKENLEFE
+26 FE
-36 ILETFSRIIS
+36 I
-46 EFIKENDYQ
+46 
-55 KAIKFTEKQIYL
+55 
-67 LNHKIDDK
+67 
-75 NEIKNIQFEMPLK
+75 PLK
-88 RKSCD
+88 QKEKD
-93 IVGNINDLII
+93 ITGNLNELIL

-139 ILLSVLDELEKKGI
+139 ILLSTLDELEKKGI

-198 FEKNKYHTCIIG
+198 FKKNKYHTCIIG

-230 ESSFFQIYK
+230 ESNFFEIYK

-247 LWNSDKAI
+247 LWNIDKAI

-287 NYFEPNTMQKEL
+287 NHFEPNSMQKEI
-299 LEKLKNTRKL
+299 LEKLKNTRKS

-364 KITENKIG
+364 KIGENKVG

-377 KKEIEKKIVFAT
+377 KKETEKKIIFAT
-389 VQSLQDNYLEFS
+389 VQSLQNNYLEFS
-401 KNYFDYIVID
+401 KDYFDYIVID
-411 EFHHSSAKSYTKII
+411 EFHHSSAKSYTKIL
-425 NYFNPK
+425 NYFNSK

-510 VNYIIEN
+510 VDYIIES

-536 INHANFMNENFNENG
+536 INHASFMNENFNKNG
-551 YISEILTSR
+551 YISKVLTSK
-560 TSKFEREKILKN
+560 TSKFEREKILED
-572 FKNKKIEI
+572 FKNKKSEI

-663 KLIKEIKANF
+663 KLIKEIKTNF
-673 ENVPMASY
+673 ENIPMASY
-681 VELDRICQKRI
+681 VELDRICQERI
-692 IDKIEKINFSSKMML
+692 INKIEKINFNSKIML
-707 KEAYDNFKNEIGKKD
+707 KEAYDSFKNEIGKND
-722 EEILEILDF
+722 DEILEILDF
-731 NKNIELFIEL
+731 DRNIELFIEL

-749 TAQKNLESNS
+749 IAQKNLESNS
-759 IDELNFLNI
+759 IDELNFSNI
-768 EFLLYLE
+768 EFLSYLE

-788 MDLFLDEKIK
+788 MDLFLDKKIK
-798 NITENDILKKYKNYF
+798 NITESDVLKKYKNYF

-818 KKTYLI
+818 KNTYLI
-824 KRILKELVEDE
+824 KRILKELIEDE
-835 ILDFESNSEFKNK
+835 ILDFESNSEFKNNK
-848 KIYKISKKYKD
+848 NYKISKKYKN
-859 NFFEDKNFLKRLRQL
+859 NFFKDKNFLKRLKQL
-874 VILGLSE
+874 IILGLSE
-881 FKNNNISQ
+881 FKNNDISQ

-923 ANTDKDIC
+923 ANTEKDIC
-931 LFATIDK
+931 LFVTYDK
-938 THILQENLKYDNSLF
+938 SHILQENLKYDNSLHS
-953 ADDIIQWI
+953 DDIIQWI
-961 SQPKTA
+961 SQPKTYHA
-967 HTSSVGKMF
+967 SSVGQMF
-976 INHKNL
+976 INHREK
-982 GYNVHIFIRKF
+982 GIKVHIFVRKF
-993 AFMDGNKTNPFIYL
+993 AFLDNKKTNPFIYL
-1007 GKADYYKSSGDKP
+1007 GNANYYKSYGDKP
-1020 MRILWKLEKKIPQEL
+1020 MTILWKLKNKIPFE
-1035 IYELYNL
+1035 IIKDVVI

>member
-122 CKKFYFIVSFIR
+122 CKNFYFIVSFIR

-287 NYFEPNTMQKEL
+287 NYFEPNTMQKEI
-299 LEKLKNTRKL
+299 LEKLENTRKL

-389 VQSLQDNYLEFS
+389 VQSLQNNYLEFS

-458 EMGLKRAME
+458 EMGLKRSME

-536 INHANFMNENFNENG
+536 INHANFMNENFNKNG

-560 TSKFEREKILKN
+560 TSKFEREKILEN

-768 EFLLYLE
+768 EFLSYLE

-788 MDLFLDEKIK
+788 MDLFLDKKIK

-818 KKTYLI
+818 KNTYLI
-824 KRILKELVEDE
+824 NRILKELVEDE

-923 ANTDKDIC
+923 ANTEKDIC
-931 LFATIDK
+931 LFVTYDK
-938 THILQENLKYDNSLF
+938 SHILQENLKYDNSLHS
-953 ADDIIQWI
+953 DDIIQWI
-961 SQPKTA
+961 SQPKTY
-967 HTSSVGKMF
+967 HTSSVGQMF
-976 INHKNL
+976 IKHREK
-982 GYNVHIFIRKF
+982 GIKVHIFVRKF
-993 AFMDGNKTNPFIYL
+993 AFLDNKKTNPFIYL
-1007 GKADYYKSSGDKP
+1007 GNANYYKSYGDKP
-1020 MRILWKLEKKIPQEL
+1020 MTILWKLKNKIPFE
-1035 IYELYNL
+1035 IIKDVVI

>member
-1 MGILKIKNFDKTLN
+1 MSILLQKDDLNLKNESQKIVEIKDYEEKLKFELIEYFSKEISFLIKDGSYQDAIDFVQNRLN
-15 SVESNNKLLEI
+15 TR
-26 FEYKENLEFE
+26 FE
-36 ILETFSRIIS
+36 I
-46 EFIKENDYQ
+46 
-55 KAIKFTEKQIYL
+55 
-67 LNHKIDDK
+67 
-75 NEIKNIQFEMPLK
+75 PLK
-88 RKSCD
+88 QKEKD
-93 IVGNINDLII
+93 ITGNLNELIL

-139 ILLSVLDELEKKGI
+139 ILLSTLDELEKKGI

-166 DSKSLRKLLSYKNIK
+166 DSKSLKKLLSYKNIK

-198 FEKNKYHTCIIG
+198 FKKNKYHTCIIG

-230 ESSFFQIYK
+230 ESSFFEIYK

-287 NYFEPNTMQKEL
+287 NHFEPNSMQKEI
-299 LEKLKNTRKL
+299 LEKLKNTRKS

-364 KITENKIG
+364 KIGENKIG

-377 KKEIEKKIVFAT
+377 KKETEKKIIFAT
-389 VQSLQDNYLEFS
+389 VQSLQNNYLEFS
-401 KNYFDYIVID
+401 KDYFDYIVID
-411 EFHHSSAKSYTKII
+411 EFHHSSAKSYTKIL

-510 VNYIIEN
+510 VDYIIES

-536 INHANFMNENFNENG
+536 INHVNFMNKNFNKNG

-560 TSKFEREKILKN
+560 TSKFEREKILED
-572 FKNKKIEI
+572 FKNKKSEI

-663 KLIKEIKANF
+663 KLIKEIKTNF
-673 ENVPMASY
+673 ENIPMASY
-681 VELDRICQKRI
+681 VELDRICQERI
-692 IDKIEKINFSSKMML
+692 INKIEKINFNSKIML
-707 KEAYDNFKNEIGKKD
+707 KEAYDSFKNEIGKND
-722 EEILEILDF
+722 DEILEILDF
-731 NKNIELFIEL
+731 DRNIELFIEL

-759 IDELNFLNI
+759 IDKLNFSNI
-768 EFLLYLE
+768 EFLSYLE

-788 MDLFLDEKIK
+788 MDLFLDKKIK
-798 NITENDILKKYKNYF
+798 NITESDVLKKYKNYF

-818 KKTYLI
+818 KNTYLI
-824 KRILKELVEDE
+824 KRILKELIEDE
-835 ILDFESNSEFKNK
+835 ILDFESNSEFKNNK
-848 KIYKISKKYKD
+848 NYKISKKYKN
-859 NFFEDKNFLKRLRQL
+859 NFFKDKNFLKRLKQL
-874 VILGLSE
+874 IILGLSE
-881 FKNNNISQ
+881 FKNNDISQ

-923 ANTDKDIC
+923 ANTEKDIC
-931 LFATIDK
+931 LFVTYDK
-938 THILQENLKYDNSLF
+938 SHILQENLKYDNSLHS
-953 ADDIIQWI
+953 DDIIQWI
-961 SQPKTA
+961 SQPKTYHA
-967 HTSSVGKMF
+967 SSVGQMF
-976 INHKNL
+976 IKHREK
-982 GYNVHIFIRKF
+982 GIKVHIFVRKF
-993 AFMDGNKTNPFIYL
+993 AFLDNKKTNPFIYL
-1007 GKADYYKSSGDKP
+1007 GNANYYKSYGDKP
-1020 MRILWKLEKKIPQEL
+1020 MTILWKLKNKIPFE
-1035 IYELYNL
+1035 IIKDVVI

>member
-1 MGILKIKNFDKTLN
+1 MSILLQKDDLNLKNESQKIVEIKDYEEKLKFELIEYFSKEISFLIKDGSYQDAIDFVQNRLN
-15 SVESNNKLLEI
+15 TR
-26 FEYKENLEFE
+26 FE
-36 ILETFSRIIS
+36 I
-46 EFIKENDYQ
+46 
-55 KAIKFTEKQIYL
+55 
-67 LNHKIDDK
+67 
-75 NEIKNIQFEMPLK
+75 PLK
-88 RKSCD
+88 QKEKD
-93 IVGNINDLII
+93 ITGNLNELIL

-139 ILLSVLDELEKKGI
+139 ILLSTLDELEKKGI

-166 DSKSLRKLLSYKNIK
+166 DSKSLKKLLSYKNIK

-198 FEKNKYHTCIIG
+198 FKKNKYHTCIIG

-230 ESSFFQIYK
+230 ESNFFEIYK

-287 NYFEPNTMQKEL
+287 NHFEPNSMQKEI
-299 LEKLKNTRKL
+299 LEKLKNTRKS

-328 AMDIKNFFEKKEKKF
+328 AMDIKNFFENKEKKF

-364 KITENKIG
+364 KIGENKIG

-377 KKEIEKKIVFAT
+377 KKETEKKIIFAT
-389 VQSLQDNYLEFS
+389 VQSLQNNYLEFS

-411 EFHHSSAKSYTKII
+411 EFHHSSAKSYTKIL

-510 VNYIIEN
+510 VDYIIES

-536 INHANFMNENFNENG
+536 INHANFMNKNFNKNG
-551 YISEILTSR
+551 YISEILTSK
-560 TSKFEREKILKN
+560 TSKFEREKILED
-572 FKNKKIEI
+572 FKNKKSEI

-663 KLIKEIKANF
+663 KLIKEIKTNF

-681 VELDRICQKRI
+681 VELDRICQERI
-692 IDKIEKINFSSKMML
+692 INKIEKINFNSKIML
-707 KEAYDNFKNEIGKKD
+707 KEAYDSFKNEIGKND
-722 EEILEILDF
+722 DEILEILDF
-731 NKNIELFIEL
+731 DRNIELFIEL

-749 TAQKNLESNS
+749 TAQKSLESNS
-759 IDELNFLNI
+759 IDELNFSNI
-768 EFLLYLE
+768 EFLSYLE

-788 MDLFLDEKIK
+788 MDLFLDKDKKIK
-798 NITENDILKKYKNYF
+798 NITENDVLKKYKNYF

-818 KKTYLI
+818 KNTYLI

-835 ILDFESNSEFKNK
+835 ILDFESNSEFKNEK
-848 KIYKISKKYKD
+848 NYKISKKYKN
-859 NFFEDKNFLKRLRQL
+859 NFFKDKNFLKRLKQL
-874 VILGLSE
+874 IILGLSE
-881 FKNNNISQ
+881 FKNNDISQ
-889 FNENILINYKEYKRI
+889 FNENILINYKKYRRI

-923 ANTDKDIC
+923 ANTEKDIC
-931 LFATIDK
+931 LFVTYDK
-938 THILQENLKYDNSLF
+938 SHILQENLKYDNSLHS
-953 ADDIIQWI
+953 DDIIQWI
-961 SQPKTA
+961 SQPKTY
-967 HTSSVGKMF
+967 HTSSVGQMF
-976 INHKNL
+976 IKHGEK
-982 GYNVHIFIRKF
+982 GIKVHIFVRKF
-993 AFMDGNKTNPFIYL
+993 AFLDNKKTNPFIYL
-1007 GKADYYKSSGDKP
+1007 GNANYYKSYGDKP
-1020 MRILWKLEKKIPQEL
+1020 MTILWKLKNKIPFE
-1035 IYELYNL
+1035 IIKDVVV

>member
-1 MGILKIKNFDKTLN
+1 MSILLQKDDLNLKNESQKIVEIKDYEEKLKFELIEYFSKEISFLIKDGSYQDAIDFVQNRLN
-15 SVESNNKLLEI
+15 TR
-26 FEYKENLEFE
+26 FE
-36 ILETFSRIIS
+36 I
-46 EFIKENDYQ
+46 
-55 KAIKFTEKQIYL
+55 
-67 LNHKIDDK
+67 
-75 NEIKNIQFEMPLK
+75 PLK
-88 RKSCD
+88 QKEKD
-93 IVGNINDLII
+93 ITGNLNELIL

-139 ILLSVLDELEKKGI
+139 ILLSTLDELEKKGI

-230 ESSFFQIYK
+230 ESNFFEIYK

-287 NYFEPNTMQKEL
+287 NHFEPNSMQKEI
-299 LEKLKNTRKL
+299 LEKLKNTRKS

-328 AMDIKNFFEKKEKKF
+328 AMDIKIFFEKKEKKF

-364 KITENKIG
+364 KIGENKIG

-377 KKEIEKKIVFAT
+377 KKETEKKIIFAT
-389 VQSLQDNYLEFS
+389 VQSLQNNYLEFS
-401 KNYFDYIVID
+401 KDYFDYIVID
-411 EFHHSSAKSYTKII
+411 EFHHSSAKSYTKIL

-510 VNYIIEN
+510 VDYIIES

-536 INHANFMNENFNENG
+536 INHANFMNENFNKNG
-551 YISEILTSR
+551 YISKVLTSK
-560 TSKFEREKILKN
+560 TSKFEREKILED
-572 FKNKKIEI
+572 FKNKKSEI

-599 LFLRPTFSST
+599 LFLRPTFSFT

-658 YSKKE
+658 YIKKE
-663 KLIKEIKANF
+663 KLIKEIETNF

-681 VELDRICQKRI
+681 VELDRICQERI
-692 IDKIEKINFSSKMML
+692 INKIEKINFNSKIML
-707 KEAYDNFKNEIGKKD
+707 KEAYDSFKNEIGKND
-722 EEILEILDF
+722 DEILEILDF
-731 NKNIELFIEL
+731 DRNIELFIEL

-759 IDELNFLNI
+759 IDKLNFSNI
-768 EFLLYLE
+768 EFLSYLE

-788 MDLFLDEKIK
+788 VDLFLDKKTE
-798 NITENDILKKYKNYF
+798 NITESDVLKKYKNYF

-818 KKTYLI
+818 KNTYLI

-835 ILDFESNSEFKNK
+835 ILDFESNSEFKNNK
-848 KIYKISKKYKD
+848 NYKISKKYKN
-859 NFFEDKNFLKRLRQL
+859 NFFKDKNFLKRLKQL
-874 VILGLSE
+874 IILGLSE
-881 FKNNNISQ
+881 FKNNDISQ

-923 ANTDKDIC
+923 ANTEKDIC
-931 LFATIDK
+931 LFVTYDK
-938 THILQENLKYDNSLF
+938 SHILQENLKYDNSLHS
-953 ADDIIQWI
+953 DDIIQWI
-961 SQPKTA
+961 SQPKTYHA
-967 HTSSVGKMF
+967 SSVGQMF
-976 INHKNL
+976 IKHREK
-982 GYNVHIFIRKF
+982 GIKVHIFVRKF
-993 AFMDGNKTNPFIYL
+993 AFLDNKKTNPFIYL
-1007 GKADYYKSSGDKP
+1007 GNTNYYKSYGDKP
-1020 MRILWKLEKKIPQEL
+1020 MTILWKLKNKIPFE
-1035 IYELYNL
+1035 IIKDVVI

>member
-1 MGILKIKNFDKTLN
+1 MSILLQKDDLNLKNESQKIVEIKDYEEKLKFELIEYFSKEISFLIKDGSYQDAIDFVQNRLN
-15 SVESNNKLLEI
+15 TR
-26 FEYKENLEFE
+26 FE
-36 ILETFSRIIS
+36 I
-46 EFIKENDYQ
+46 
-55 KAIKFTEKQIYL
+55 
-67 LNHKIDDK
+67 
-75 NEIKNIQFEMPLK
+75 PLK
-88 RKSCD
+88 QKEKD
-93 IVGNINDLII
+93 ITGNLNELIL

-139 ILLSVLDELEKKGI
+139 ILLSTLDELEKKGI

-198 FEKNKYHTCIIG
+198 FKKNKYHTCIIG

-230 ESSFFQIYK
+230 ESNFFEIYK

-287 NYFEPNTMQKEL
+287 NHFEPNSMQKEI
-299 LEKLKNTRKL
+299 LEKLKNTRKS

-328 AMDIKNFFEKKEKKF
+328 AMDIKIFFEKKEKKF

-364 KITENKIG
+364 KIGENKIG

-377 KKEIEKKIVFAT
+377 RKETEKKIIFAT
-389 VQSLQDNYLEFS
+389 VQSLQNNYFEFS
-401 KNYFDYIVID
+401 KDYFDYIVID
-411 EFHHSSAKSYTKII
+411 EFHHSSAKSYTKIL

-510 VNYIIEN
+510 VDYIIES

-536 INHANFMNENFNENG
+536 INHASFMNENFNKNG
-551 YISEILTSR
+551 YISKVLTSK
-560 TSKFEREKILKN
+560 TSKFEREKILED
-572 FKNKKIEI
+572 FKNKKSEI

-658 YSKKE
+658 YIKKE
-663 KLIKEIKANF
+663 KLIKEIKTNF
-673 ENVPMASY
+673 ESVPMASY
-681 VELDRICQKRI
+681 VELDRICQERI
-692 IDKIEKINFSSKMML
+692 INKIEKINFNSKIML
-707 KEAYDNFKNEIGKKD
+707 KEAYDSFKNEIGKND
-722 EEILEILDF
+722 DEILEILDF
-731 NKNIELFIEL
+731 DRNIELFIEL

-749 TAQKNLESNS
+749 TAQKSLESNS
-759 IDELNFLNI
+759 IDELNFSNI
-768 EFLLYLE
+768 EFLSYLE

-788 MDLFLDEKIK
+788 VDLFLDKKTE
-798 NITENDILKKYKNYF
+798 NITESDVLKKYKNYF

-818 KKTYLI
+818 KNTYLI
-824 KRILKELVEDE
+824 KRILKELLEDK
-835 ILDFESNSEFKNK
+835 ILDFESNSEFKNNK
-848 KIYKISKKYKD
+848 NYKISKKYKN
-859 NFFEDKNFLKRLRQL
+859 NFFKDKNFLKRLKQL
-874 VILGLSE
+874 IILGLSE
-881 FKNNNISQ
+881 FKNNDISQ

-923 ANTDKDIC
+923 ANTEKDIC
-931 LFATIDK
+931 LFVTYDK
-938 THILQENLKYDNSLF
+938 SHILQENLKYDNSLHS
-953 ADDIIQWI
+953 DNIIQWI
-961 SQPKTA
+961 SQPKTYHA
-967 HTSSVGKMF
+967 SSVGQMF
-976 INHKNL
+976 IKHREK
-982 GYNVHIFIRKF
+982 GIKVHIFVRKF
-993 AFMDGNKTNPFIYL
+993 AFLDNKKTNPFIYL
-1007 GKADYYKSSGDKP
+1007 GNANYYKSYGDKP
-1020 MRILWKLEKKIPQEL
+1020 MTILWKLKNKIPFE
-1035 IYELYNL
+1035 IIKDVVI

>member
-1 MGILKIKNFDKTLN
+1 MSILLQKDDLNLKNESQKIVEIKDYEEKLKFELIEYFSKEISFLIKDGSYQDAIDFVQNRLN
-15 SVESNNKLLEI
+15 TR
-26 FEYKENLEFE
+26 FE
-36 ILETFSRIIS
+36 I
-46 EFIKENDYQ
+46 
-55 KAIKFTEKQIYL
+55 
-67 LNHKIDDK
+67 
-75 NEIKNIQFEMPLK
+75 PLK
-88 RKSCD
+88 QKEKD
-93 IVGNINDLII
+93 ITGNLNELIL

-122 CKKFYFIVSFIR
+122 CKKFYFVVSFIR

-139 ILLSVLDELEKKGI
+139 ILLSTLDELEKKGI

-166 DSKSLRKLLSYKNIK
+166 DSKSLKKLLSYKNIK

-198 FEKNKYHTCIIG
+198 FKKNKYHTCIIG

-230 ESSFFQIYK
+230 ESNFFEIYK

-287 NYFEPNTMQKEL
+287 NHFEPNSMQKEI
-299 LEKLKNTRKL
+299 LEKLKNTRKS

-328 AMDIKNFFEKKEKKF
+328 AMDIKNFFENKEKRF

-364 KITENKIG
+364 KIGENKIG

-377 KKEIEKKIVFAT
+377 RKETEKKIIFAT
-389 VQSLQDNYLEFS
+389 VQSLQNNYLEFS
-401 KNYFDYIVID
+401 KDYFDYIVID
-411 EFHHSSAKSYTKII
+411 EFHHSSAKSYTKIL

-510 VNYIIEN
+510 VDYIIES

-536 INHANFMNENFNENG
+536 INHASFMNENFNKNG
-551 YISEILTSR
+551 YISKVLTSK
-560 TSKFEREKILKN
+560 TSKFEREKILED
-572 FKNKKIEI
+572 FKNKKSEI

-663 KLIKEIKANF
+663 KLIKEIKTNF
-673 ENVPMASY
+673 ENIPMASY
-681 VELDRICQKRI
+681 VELDRICQERI
-692 IDKIEKINFSSKMML
+692 INKIEKINFNSKIML
-707 KEAYDNFKNEIGKKD
+707 KEAYDSFKNEIGKND
-722 EEILEILDF
+722 DEILEILDF
-731 NKNIELFIEL
+731 DRNIELFIEL

-749 TAQKNLESNS
+749 IAQKNLESNS
-759 IDELNFLNI
+759 IDELNFSNI
-768 EFLLYLE
+768 EFLSYLE

-788 MDLFLDEKIK
+788 MDLFLDKKIK
-798 NITENDILKKYKNYF
+798 NITESDVLKKYKNYF

-818 KKTYLI
+818 KNTYLI
-824 KRILKELVEDE
+824 KRILKELIEDE
-835 ILDFESNSEFKNK
+835 ILDFESNSEFKNNK
-848 KIYKISKKYKD
+848 NYKISKKYKN
-859 NFFEDKNFLKRLRQL
+859 NFFKDKNFLKRLKQL
-874 VILGLSE
+874 IILGLSE
-881 FKNNNISQ
+881 FKNNDISQ

-923 ANTDKDIC
+923 ANTEKDIC
-931 LFATIDK
+931 LFVTYDK
-938 THILQENLKYDNSLF
+938 SHILQENLKYDNSLHS
-953 ADDIIQWI
+953 DDIIQWI
-961 SQPKTA
+961 SQPKTYHA
-967 HTSSVGKMF
+967 SSVGQMF
-976 INHKNL
+976 IKHREK
-982 GYNVHIFIRKF
+982 GIKVHIFVRKF
-993 AFMDGNKTNPFIYL
+993 AFLDNKKTNPFIYL
-1007 GKADYYKSSGDKP
+1007 GNANYYKSYGDKP
-1020 MRILWKLEKKIPQEL
+1020 MTILWKLKNKIPFE
-1035 IYELYNL
+1035 IIKDVVI

>member
-1 MGILKIKNFDKTLN
+1 MSILLQKDDLNLKNESQKIVEIKDYEEKLKFELIEYFSKEISFLIKDGSYQDAIDFVQNRLN
-15 SVESNNKLLEI
+15 TR
-26 FEYKENLEFE
+26 FE
-36 ILETFSRIIS
+36 I
-46 EFIKENDYQ
+46 
-55 KAIKFTEKQIYL
+55 
-67 LNHKIDDK
+67 
-75 NEIKNIQFEMPLK
+75 PLK
-88 RKSCD
+88 QKEKD
-93 IVGNINDLII
+93 ITGNLNELIL

-139 ILLSVLDELEKKGI
+139 ILLSTLDELEKKGI

-166 DSKSLRKLLSYKNIK
+166 DSKSLKKLLSYKNIK

-198 FEKNKYHTCIIG
+198 FKKNKYHTCIIG

-230 ESSFFQIYK
+230 ESNFFEIYK

-287 NYFEPNTMQKEL
+287 NHFEPNSMQKEI
-299 LEKLKNTRKL
+299 LEKLKNTRKS

-328 AMDIKNFFEKKEKKF
+328 AMYIKIFFEKKEKKF

-364 KITENKIG
+364 KIGENKIG
-372 RIFGG
+372 RIFRG
-377 KKEIEKKIVFAT
+377 KKETEKKIIFAT
-389 VQSLQDNYLEFS
+389 VQSLQNNYLEFS
-401 KNYFDYIVID
+401 KDYFDYIVID
-411 EFHHSSAKSYTKII
+411 EFHHSSAKSYTKIL

-510 VNYIIEN
+510 VDYIIES

-536 INHANFMNENFNENG
+536 INHASFMNENFNKNG
-551 YISEILTSR
+551 YISKVLTSK
-560 TSKFEREKILKN
+560 TSKFEREKILED
-572 FKNKKIEI
+572 FKNKKSEI

-663 KLIKEIKANF
+663 KLIKEIKTNF
-673 ENVPMASY
+673 ENIPMASY
-681 VELDRICQKRI
+681 VELDRICQERI
-692 IDKIEKINFSSKMML
+692 INKIEKINFNSKIML
-707 KEAYDNFKNEIGKKD
+707 KEAYDSFKNEIGKND
-722 EEILEILDF
+722 DEILEILDF
-731 NKNIELFIEL
+731 DRNIELFIEL

-749 TAQKNLESNS
+749 IAQKNLESNS
-759 IDELNFLNI
+759 IDELNFSNI
-768 EFLLYLE
+768 EFLSYLE

-788 MDLFLDEKIK
+788 MDLFLDKKIK
-798 NITENDILKKYKNYF
+798 NITESDVLKKYKNYF

-818 KKTYLI
+818 KNTYLI

-848 KIYKISKKYKD
+848 KNYKISKKYKN
-859 NFFEDKNFLKRLRQL
+859 NFFKDKNFLKRLKQL
-874 VILGLSE
+874 IILGLSE
-881 FKNNNISQ
+881 FKNNDISQ

-923 ANTDKDIC
+923 ANTEKDIC
-931 LFATIDK
+931 LFVTYDK
-938 THILQENLKYDNSLF
+938 SHILQENLKYDNSLHS
-953 ADDIIQWI
+953 DDIIQWI
-961 SQPKTA
+961 SQPKTYHA
-967 HTSSVGKMF
+967 SSVGQMF
-976 INHKNL
+976 IKHREK
-982 GYNVHIFIRKF
+982 GIKVHIFVRKF
-993 AFMDGNKTNPFIYL
+993 AFLDNKKTNPFIYL
-1007 GKADYYKSSGDKP
+1007 GNANYYKSYGDKP
-1020 MRILWKLEKKIPQEL
+1020 MTILWKLKNKIPFE
-1035 IYELYNL
+1035 IIKDVVI

>member
-1 MGILKIKNFDKTLN
+1 MSILLQKDDLNLKNESQKIVEIKDYEEKLKFELIEYFSKEISFLIKDGSYQDAIDFVQNRLN
-15 SVESNNKLLEI
+15 TR
-26 FEYKENLEFE
+26 FE
-36 ILETFSRIIS
+36 I
-46 EFIKENDYQ
+46 
-55 KAIKFTEKQIYL
+55 
-67 LNHKIDDK
+67 
-75 NEIKNIQFEMPLK
+75 PLK
-88 RKSCD
+88 QKEKD
-93 IVGNINDLII
+93 ITGNLNELIL

-139 ILLSVLDELEKKGI
+139 ILLSTLDELEKKGI

-198 FEKNKYHTCIIG
+198 FKKNKYHTCIIG

-230 ESSFFQIYK
+230 ESNFFEIYK

-287 NYFEPNTMQKEL
+287 NHFEPNSMQKEI
-299 LEKLKNTRKL
+299 LEKLKNTRKS

-328 AMDIKNFFEKKEKKF
+328 AMDIKNFFENKEKRF

-364 KITENKIG
+364 KIGENKVG

-377 KKEIEKKIVFAT
+377 KKETEKKIIFAT
-389 VQSLQDNYLEFS
+389 VQSLQNNYLEFS
-401 KNYFDYIVID
+401 KDYFDYIVID
-411 EFHHSSAKSYTKII
+411 EFHHSSAKSYTKIL

-510 VNYIIEN
+510 VDYIIES

-536 INHANFMNENFNENG
+536 INHASFMNENFNKNG
-551 YISEILTSR
+551 YISKVLTSK
-560 TSKFEREKILKN
+560 TSKFEREKILED
-572 FKNKKIEI
+572 FKNKKSEI

-663 KLIKEIKANF
+663 KLIKEIKTNF
-673 ENVPMASY
+673 ENIPMASY
-681 VELDRICQKRI
+681 VELDRICQERI
-692 IDKIEKINFSSKMML
+692 INKIEKINFNSKIML
-707 KEAYDNFKNEIGKKD
+707 KEAYDSFKNEIGKND
-722 EEILEILDF
+722 DEILEILDF
-731 NKNIELFIEL
+731 DRNIELFIEL

-749 TAQKNLESNS
+749 IAQKNLESNS
-759 IDELNFLNI
+759 IDELNFSNI
-768 EFLLYLE
+768 EFLSYLE

-788 MDLFLDEKIK
+788 MDLFLDKKIK
-798 NITENDILKKYKNYF
+798 NITESDVLKKYKNYF

-818 KKTYLI
+818 KNTYLI
-824 KRILKELVEDE
+824 KRILKELIEDE
-835 ILDFESNSEFKNK
+835 ILDFESNSEFKNNK
-848 KIYKISKKYKD
+848 NYKISKKYKN
-859 NFFEDKNFLKRLRQL
+859 NFFKDKNFLKRLKQL
-874 VILGLSE
+874 IILGLSE
-881 FKNNNISQ
+881 FKNNDISQ

-923 ANTDKDIC
+923 ANTEKDIC
-931 LFATIDK
+931 LFVTYDK
-938 THILQENLKYDNSLF
+938 SHILQENLKYDNSLHS
-953 ADDIIQWI
+953 DDIIQWI
-961 SQPKTA
+961 SQPKTYHA
-967 HTSSVGKMF
+967 SSVGQMF
-976 INHKNL
+976 IKHREK
-982 GYNVHIFIRKF
+982 GIKVHIFVRKF
-993 AFMDGNKTNPFIYL
+993 AFLDNKKTNPFIYL
-1007 GKADYYKSSGDKP
+1007 GNANYYKSYGDKP
-1020 MRILWKLEKKIPQEL
+1020 MTILWKLKNKIPFE
-1035 IYELYNL
+1035 IIKDVVI